1 MATTI
6 ATLGASVAAVAALWF
21 SGQSLKVSNDQQSQ
35 AQQTAITDR
44 FRLAAEQL
52 ASDQINI
59 RVSGIYLLERLA
71 KDSPADH
78 PTVFALLNTFIRSHT
93 GNAECRAKAATDPLS
108 EALTTPV
115 DLETALT
122 VIARRD
128 TVNDDPTNALDLNQA
143 CLPRATFSL
152 SDDRPAASFVGVDL
166 SKAVLSRADLANADL
181 TEADFSFAQ
190 LTGANLAEANLTGAS
205 LWYAQFLS
213 ANLAEANLTG
223 AHFLAAKLAGAI
235 LAGANLAGADLFA
248 ADLSEAKLTEAD
260 LTGADLE
267 DANLAGAWLHRVNLT
282 GADLTNADLTGAIL
296 TGANL
301 TGVVYNFQTRW
312 PDGFTPP

>member
-93 GNAECRAKAATDPLS
+93 SNAECRAKAATDPLS

-115 DLETALT
+115 DLEAALT

-128 TVNDDPTNALDLNQA
+128 TVNDDPADALNLDQA

-152 SDDRPAASFVGVDL
+152 SDDRPAASFARVDL
-166 SKAVLSRADLANADL
+166 SKAVLSRADFMNADL
-181 TEADFSFAQ
+181 TAADLSFAQ
-190 LTGANLAEANLTGAS
+190 LTAANLEDANLAGAS
-205 LWYAQFLS
+205 LRYAQLPS
-213 ANLAEANLTG
+213 ANLAESNLTG
-223 AHFLAAKLAGAI
+223 AHFLAANLAGAI
-235 LAGANLAGADLFA
+235 LAGANLTGTNFFT
-248 ADLSEAKLTEAD
+248 ADLSGAKLTEAD
-260 LTGADLE
+260 LADADLE
-267 DANLAGAWLHRVNLT
+267 DADLSGAWLHRVNLT
-282 GADLTNADLTGAIL
+282 GADLTNTDLTGAIL

-301 TGVVYNFQTRW
+301 TGVVYNSQTRW